1 MAASDVSTSLKSLA
15 FKWPTF
21 FSLPRSRFRQIAW
34 TVERTSASI
43 SYLPRYTKLAPN
55 FEKQIYL
62 QRSANRNLSKNG
74 FFLIYLFTA
83 GEGGGGW
90 KNLIEIKSLK
100 IFAEKSSWDVFAVGK
115 YSLEHQFQTSFSL
128 FLSFSF
134 CLTFLSFSSP
144 HFYLCFNLIQCHVGR
159 VHFQCSCSCFYF
171 FLCFV
176 LTLPCCLF
184 FT

>member
-43 SYLPRYTKLAPN
+43 SYLPRYTKFWKTNIPSTIGKSELEQEWLL
-55 FEKQIYL
+55 F
-62 QRSANRNLSKNG
+62 NLPFYG
-74 FFLIYLFTA
+74 R
-83 GEGGGGW
+83 GGGGGW

-128 FLSFSF
+128 FLFLSNFSF
-134 CLTFLSFSSP
+134 FLSFSSP

-159 VHFQCSCSCFYF
+159 VHFQCSCSCFHF
-171 FLCFV
+171 FLCFD